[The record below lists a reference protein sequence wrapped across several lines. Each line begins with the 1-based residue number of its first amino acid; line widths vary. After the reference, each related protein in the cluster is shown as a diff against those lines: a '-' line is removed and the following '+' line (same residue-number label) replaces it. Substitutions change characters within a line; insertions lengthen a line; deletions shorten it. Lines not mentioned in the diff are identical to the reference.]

1 MLVTHNP
8 DDIDAADRRLDLDA
22 VSHTGLNTVDGA
34 GAPGTGR
41 APASREDGDAP
52 ATVTGPV
59 LARGGAGS

>member
-22 VSHTGLNTVDGA
+22 GSHTGLTVAA
-34 GAPGTGR
+34 GGPGTGR
-41 APASREDGDAP
+41 APASSDDDGAP